1 MSTWRQTLAALALA
15 SATVSRIV
23 AAQGV
28 SVGGFE
34 THGSVGLDRG
44 DYQALGLALSTLLS
58 ERLDERGAAGVVP
71 ATAAAGSR
79 PGRVDLGAA
88 RAAAASAGAKLL
100 VVGSLLDQYGDIQV
114 EARLIDAA
122 TGKPIAVVRAD
133 PALVKR
139 EQLAEAIASLANQ
152 LTEQPGVGGRPST
165 ADGGIPVSALVE
177 FGKGLEAE
185 AAGDRAAAQAAF
197 RAAVRAAPG
206 FRSAATAL
214 QRVGG

>member
-1 MSTWRQTLAALALA
+1 VTQVGLG
-15 SATVSRIV
+15 
-23 AAQGV
+23 QGV

-44 DYQALGLALSTLLS
+44 DYEALGLALTTLLT
-58 ERLDERGAAGVVP
+58 ERLGDRGASGVTP
-71 ATAAAGSR
+71 APVSPGGR

-114 EARLIDAA
+114 EARLIDAT

-152 LTEQPGVGGRPST
+152 LTEQAGVGGSPRPPES
-165 ADGGIPVSALVE
+165 GIPVAALVQ

-197 RAAVRAAPG
+197 QAAVRTAPG
-206 FRSAATAL
+206 FTSATSAL
-214 QRVGG
+214 RRVGG

>member
-1 MSTWRQTLAALALA
+1 MSVWRQTLAALALA
-15 SATVSRIV
+15 SVSLSR
-23 AAQGV
+23 AAVGQGV

-34 THGSVGLDRG
+34 THGSVGLDRAE
-44 DYQALGLALSTLLS
+44 YQALGLALTTLLT
-58 ERLDERGAAGVVP
+58 ERLGERGAAGVAP
-71 ATAAAGSR
+71 ATAPGGRA
-79 PGRVDLGAA
+79 GRVDLGAA
-88 RAAAASAGAKLL
+88 RTAAASAGAKLL

-114 EARLIDAA
+114 EARLIDAT

-133 PALVKR
+133 PTLVKR

-152 LTEQPGVGGRPST
+152 LTEQPGVGGSPRTPES
-165 ADGGIPVSALVE
+165 GIPVPALVQ

-206 FRSAATAL
+206 FRSASAAL

>member
-1 MSTWRQTLAALALA
+1 MSVWRQTLAALALA
-15 SATVSRIV
+15 SVSLSR
-23 AAQGV
+23 AAVGQGV

-34 THGSVGLDRG
+34 THGSVGLDRAE
-44 DYQALGLALSTLLS
+44 YQALGLALTTLLT
-58 ERLDERGAAGVVP
+58 ERLGERGAAGVVP
-71 ATAAAGSR
+71 ATTPGGRA
-79 PGRVDLGAA
+79 GRVDLGAA
-88 RAAAASAGAKLL
+88 RTAAASAGAKLL

-114 EARLIDAA
+114 EARLIDAT

-133 PALVKR
+133 PTLVKR

-152 LTEQPGVGGRPST
+152 LTEQPGVGGSPRTPES
-165 ADGGIPVSALVE
+165 GIPVPALVQ

-206 FRSAATAL
+206 FRSASAAL

>member
-1 MSTWRQTLAALALA
+1 MSVQSQTLASLALALA
-15 SATVSRIV
+15 TLGGR
-23 AAQGV
+23 AAGQV

-44 DYQALGLALSTLLS
+44 DYQALSLALTTLLT
-58 ERLDERGAAGVVP
+58 ERLGERGASGVVP
-71 ATAAAGSR
+71 ATTAAGGR

-88 RAAAASAGAKLL
+88 RTAAASAGAKLL

-114 EARLIDAA
+114 EARLIDAS

-133 PALVKR
+133 PTLIKR

-152 LTEQPGVGGRPST
+152 LTAQPGVGGSPRTPES
-165 ADGGIPVSALVE
+165 GIPVSALVQ

-185 AAGDRAAAQAAF
+185 AAGDRAAAQTAF
-197 RAAVRAAPG
+197 RAAVSAAPG
-206 FRSAATAL
+206 FSSATAAL
-214 QRVGG
+214 RRVGG

>member
-1 MSTWRQTLAALALA
+1 MSVWRQTLAALALA
-15 SATVSRIV
+15 SVTLSRS
-23 AAQGV
+23 AMGQGV

-34 THGSVGLDRG
+34 THGSVGLDRAE
-44 DYQALGLALSTLLS
+44 YQALGLALTTLLT
-58 ERLDERGAAGVVP
+58 ERLGERGAAGVVP
-71 ATAAAGSR
+71 ATAPGGRA
-79 PGRVDLGAA
+79 GRVDLGAA
-88 RAAAASAGAKLL
+88 RTAAASAGAKLL

-114 EARLIDAA
+114 EARLIDAT

-133 PALVKR
+133 PTLVKR

-152 LTEQPGVGGRPST
+152 LTEQPGVGGSPRTPES
-165 ADGGIPVSALVE
+165 GIPVPALVQ

-206 FRSAATAL
+206 FRSASAAL